1 VPVGGWYR
9 GKTREGPAISRVWSA
24 VFVAVLISLLSAAA
38 AHARP
43 TFELVET
50 SARAGDVVH
59 FYISGVEDSVAYEL
73 EVADTH
79 LQDDVDDAGEGEVVS
94 GMFTVPDLGDEPWT
108 VTVEVKMW
116 WLDKRRTVKRRLD
129 YLGHPLPDTETAAP
143 AAPSTVADA
152 VQGAPATEPTSSP
165 KAPEGTSLVLAP
177 KPQSRRPLQSRK
189 RGATESPRHLQ
200 RSAERRRGAHH
211 DRDHRNRD
219 VKPRHRPSRYPGRH
233 ITQFFDGY
241 AESRAGARPRGGN
254 GFFALNA
261 IAPPTAALAGTA
273 ARPGGG
279 ADPSVVVLSL
289 LALAALTL
297 GGTAVLRRRRLV
309 SRRGRT

>member
-1 VPVGGWYR
+1 MPVGGWYR

-59 FYISGVEDSVAYEL
+59 FYISGIEDSVAYEV
-73 EVADTH
+73 EVADTY
-79 LQDDVDDAGEGEVVS
+79 LLDDAGEGDVVS
-94 GMFTVPDLGDEPWT
+94 GMFTVPDLGDEPST

-116 WLDKRRTVKRRLD
+116 WLDKRRTVKRRLG
-129 YLGHPLPDTETAAP
+129 YLGHPLPETETAAP
-143 AAPSTVADA
+143 VPPATVGDA
-152 VQGAPATEPTSSP
+152 VQGAPAPEPTSSP
-165 KAPEGTSLVLAP
+165 KAPEGTSLVPAS
-177 KPQSRRPLQSRK
+177 KPQSRRPRQSRK
-189 RGATESPRHLQ
+189 RGAAGSPRHLE
-200 RSAERRRGAHH
+200 RSAARRRAAHRG
-211 DRDHRNRD
+211 RDHRNRD
-219 VKPRHRPSRYPGRH
+219 AKPRHRRSKYSGRH

-241 AESRAGARPRGGN
+241 AEPRAGARPGGGN

-261 IAPPTAALAGTA
+261 IAPHTAALAGTA
-273 ARPGGG
+273 AHPGGG
-279 ADPSVVVLSL
+279 ADASVVVPAL
-289 LALAALTL
+289 LALTALTL
-297 GGTAVLRRRRLV
+297 AGTAVLRRRRLV